1 MAGSPVGTFARGL
14 GANALRLLR
23 RPRARALW
31 AEGGSPWLVLRLGP
45 QTDDEAPSLGP
56 ALPWAGRR
64 GPSPLGLLEALR
76 LLDAAAEDE
85 RVAGVVLRFHGPL
98 PGWSKALALR
108 RAVERCRAAGR
119 GVVAWAEGLAAD
131 GYLVAS
137 AAQRVWLAPA
147 ASLFLVGLRT
157 DHVFLRGLLSHL
169 DVKPEVVR
177 VGSFKTAAETLTR
190 DGMSPEQREQLEAW
204 LDDLYEAWVGAVADG
219 RGLEPD
225 AVRDRVDQGP
235 WPARRAAEAGLADGC
250 LYPDELPD
258 ALEALTPVPADGG
271 PRRPRLVEGRA
282 YLALEVED
290 AGWRPLLRELPRL
303 AYVVVRG
310 PVRRGSGP
318 MGAGSDALRR
328 LFAGLCERP
337 DVRGVVLRVDSPGG
351 DAVAS
356 DMLYRGLRL
365 LAREKPVVVSMGD
378 VAASGGY
385 YLAAAA
391 DAVLAE
397 VSTIT
402 GSIGVVGGKLNLE
415 GLYRRLGIGRESLER
430 GARAGLLSETR
441 PFAPDE
447 RSAVRREMEAVYD
460 TFVERVAEGRG
471 LAPASV
477 RRLGGGRIWSGRAAR
492 EHGLVDGLGGP
503 LEALE
508 AARRRCGLLEGE
520 PWLLEE
526 LPRRPRLLDWSGL
539 SGTVT
544 RRPRGAD

>member
-1 MAGSPVGTFARGL
+1 
-14 GANALRLLR
+14 
-23 RPRARALW
+23 
-31 AEGGSPWLVLRLGP
+31 
-45 QTDDEAPSLGP
+45 
-56 ALPWAGRR
+56 
-64 GPSPLGLLEALR
+64 
-76 LLDAAAEDE
+76 
-85 RVAGVVLRFHGPL
+85 
-98 PGWSKALALR
+98 
-108 RAVERCRAAGR
+108 
-119 GVVAWAEGLAAD
+119 
-131 GYLVAS
+131 
-137 AAQRVWLAPA
+137 
-147 ASLFLVGLRT
+147 
-157 DHVFLRGLLSHL
+157 VFLRGLLSHL

-204 LDDLYEAWVGAVADG
+204 LDDLYEAWIGAVADG
-219 RGLEPD
+219 RRLERG
-225 AVRDRVDQGP
+225 AVRDRVDRGP
-235 WPARRAAEAGLADGC
+235 WPARRAAEAGLTDGC
-250 LYPDELPD
+250 LYPDELPE

-282 YLALEVED
+282 YLALEVDD

-310 PVRRGSGP
+310 PVRRGSGSV
-318 MGAGSDALRR
+318 GAGSDALRR
-328 LFAGLCERP
+328 LFAGLGERP
-337 DVRGVVLRVDSPGG
+337 EVRGVVLRVDSPGG

-356 DMLYRGLRL
+356 DMLYRSLRL

-430 GARAGLLSETR
+430 GARAGLLSEAR

-460 TFVERVAEGRG
+460 TFVERVAEGRR
-471 LAPASV
+471 LEPEVV

-526 LPRRPRLLDWSGL
+526 LPRRPRLLDWSPL

-544 RRPRGAD
+544 RWPRGAV